1 MHQASI
7 RPIAIIGSTVFRFA
21 RCSTCL
27 IIRKKMNH
35 SLHRMQSKIRIN
47 NALSVNSINSY
58 LGAMSHYSS
67 YNIRKS
73 IVTTITK
80 TLTFNPE
87 LTKVNLKQHNGRK
100 ITETNKNIT
109 I

>member
-1 MHQASI
+1 
-7 RPIAIIGSTVFRFA
+7 
-21 RCSTCL
+21 
-27 IIRKKMNH
+27 
-35 SLHRMQSKIRIN
+35 MQSKIRIN